1 MKPLRILIP
10 RLILALC
17 ASFAAIGVKAAQLQ
31 IQFDGVNLEYFVFYD
46 AGSGPDI
53 GDIFDGTLA
62 GEGFLGGDGNPAN
75 ADPLTFMDFLV
86 DGGSAGSLTSDI
98 YLDTFIRDVWNIPV
112 GGGTVQSSGN
122 TYSGFGFDLLTQS
135 GCASNCWGLGLEID
149 TVQVQVGYSGS
160 EISIQGSGV
169 ATGVFQQMLPYGLE
183 LDASKPITFDFTG
196 TSLTNLTD
204 DGTYLTGFNLE
215 GSGTITG
222 TLVSTPLPAAVW
234 LFGSGM
240 LGLVAVA
247 GRRKNS

>member
-17 ASFAAIGVKAAQLQ
+17 ASFAAIGVKAAHLQ
-31 IQFDGVNLEYFVFYD
+31 IQFTGVNLEYFVFYD
-46 AGSGPDI
+46 AAAGPDI

-75 ADPLTFMDFLV
+75 ADPLTFMDFVV

-98 YLDTFIRDVWNIPV
+98 YLDTFIQDVWNIPV

-122 TYSGFGFDLLTQS
+122 TYSGFGFDLLTQPW
-135 GCASNCWGLGLEID
+135 CASNCWGLGLDID
-149 TVQVQVGYSGS
+149 TVQVNYSGG
-160 EISIQGSGV
+160 EISIHGSGL
-169 ATGVFQQMLPYGLE
+169 ATGVFQQMLPFGLE
-183 LDASKPITFDFTG
+183 LDASKPITFDFSG

-204 DGTYLTGFNLE
+204 DGTYLTGFNLA
-215 GSGTITG
+215 GTGTITG
-222 TLVSTPLPAAVW
+222 TLVPVPVPAAVW

-247 GRRKNS
+247 RRRKNT